1 MVKYIILGLGFIID
15 SIIVGIWY
23 IFYFIVVG
31 IKKLKGVLG

>member
-1 MVKYIILGLGFIID
+1 MIKWIVLGLGFIID

-31 IKKLKGVLG
+31 IKKLKGVLE